1 MATTRAGGCTPPM
14 PVKITRSLL
23 GYGVLA
29 GPCYVIVVAAQAATR
44 AGFDPVRHP
53 ASVLANGPLGWIQ
66 ITNFLITGAMTI
78 AAGVGVYRAI
88 GYGGA
93 RWAGVLIAG
102 YGIGL
107 IAAGVFR
114 ADPVPGFPPDTP
126 SDGELVSMH
135 GMLHLLSAV
144 VAFTCL
150 VAGCFVLA
158 VWFGRARERGWAWFS
173 GSTGVLFAATF
184 VALPSGWG
192 GAASMLAFTAAVIL
206 AWAWLAAVS
215 VFLYRAVYRLR

>member
-1 MATTRAGGCTPPM
+1 MTSTRDDQCTPPM

-44 AGFDPVRHP
+44 AGFDPARHP

-66 ITNFLITGAMTI
+66 ITNFLLTGAMTI

-88 GYGGA
+88 GSGRA

-102 YGIGL
+102 YGTGL
-107 IAAGVFR
+107 VAAGIFR
-114 ADPVPGFPPDTP
+114 ADPAPGFPPSTHN
-126 SDGELVSMH
+126 DGELVSWH
-135 GMLHLLSAV
+135 GVLHLVSATCG
-144 VAFTCL
+144 FTCL
-150 VAGCFVLA
+150 VAACFVCA
-158 VWFGRARERGWAWFS
+158 AWFGRARRRGWAWFS
-173 GSTGVLFAATF
+173 GFAGGFFAATF
-184 VALPSGWG
+184 VALASGSG
-192 GAASMLAFTAAVIL
+192 SPASMLAFTAAVVM

-215 VFLYRAVYRLR
+215 VHLYREAH

>member
-1 MATTRAGGCTPPM
+1 MTSTRSDRCAPPM

-29 GPCYVIVVAAQAATR
+29 GPFYVIVVAAQAATR
-44 AGFDPVRHP
+44 AGFDPTRHP

-66 ITNFLITGAMTI
+66 ITNFLLTGVMTI

-88 GYGGA
+88 GDGGA

-107 IAAGVFR
+107 IAAGIFR
-114 ADPVPGFPPDTP
+114 ADPMSGFPPGTP
-126 SDGELVSMH
+126 NDRELVSWH

-150 VAGCFVLA
+150 VAACFVFT
-158 VWFGRARERGWAWFS
+158 VWFARTHERGWAWFS
-173 GSTGVLFAATF
+173 GLAGGLFAATF
-184 VALPSGWG
+184 VVLPSGWG
-192 GAASMLAFTAAVIL
+192 GAASLLAFTAAVVL
-206 AWAWLAAVS
+206 VWAWLAAVS
-215 VFLYRAVYRLR
+215 VRLYRLVH